1 MLKDINILLILIIGI
16 ITSYILCNMFSSE
29 HFQRGGGRKKNK
41 KSRGKKGV
49 APTPIIIPSVD
60 IDLSSAP
67 VPTGPTVLTVSS
79 GPSSGPDTKQ
89 LETPQK
95 AVIQTSIAKTQ
106 VLKIDPREDS
116 GGRLELW
123 QTNSDN
129 KLIKATLTDDKKCNW
144 EFIKGPSAESG
155 ELTHVYDATNSDF
168 ITGLGTLIDANG
180 YKIYNCKKECV
191 DGGTNLKTCKKTCNP
206 TTWRQIDDGGRVVG
220 LSYNDQKR
228 GLYGVNTSSNIGNN
242 IQYYTPLAEH
252 KSSSAWVAI

>member
-29 HFQRGGGRKKNK
+29 HFARGGGGKKSK
-41 KSRGKKGV
+41 KSRGKKRV
-49 APTPIIIPSVD
+49 DPTPIIVPSVD

-67 VPTGPTVLTVSS
+67 VPTGPSVPTV
-79 GPSSGPDTKQ
+79 PSSGPDTKQ
-89 LETPQK
+89 LETSQK
-95 AVIQTSIAKTQ
+95 PVIQTSPTKSQ

-168 ITGLGTLIDANG
+168 ITGLGSLIDANG
-180 YKIYNCKKECV
+180 YKIYNCKKECA

-206 TTWRQIDDGGRVVG
+206 ATWRQIDEWGRVVG

-228 GLYGVNTSSNIGNN
+228 GFYGVNLGSNDHT
-242 IQYYTPLAEH
+242 IQYYSPLAEH
-252 KSSSAWVAI
+252 KSTSAWVDLK